1 MGIAALVTWLIT
13 ALGGFFL
20 LYTWI
25 SNGGP
30 RKPSSSHF
38 PPALI
43 FGHFALAAIG
53 LVLWI
58 IYLIVDNDTL
68 AWIAFVLLLPM
79 ALLLAADVPE
89 ADRGTGRRRAGRASL
104 PHGGRRRP
112 RIVRLRDSGPG
123 PADSTRGRSELT
135 YDLVS
140 SPTGN
145 AAATVLPVGA
155 SGHVQSGL

>member
-13 ALGGFFL
+13 ALGGFYL

-30 RKPSSSHF
+30 RKPSASHF

-58 IYLIVDNDTL
+58 VYLIVDNDAL
-68 AWIAFVLLLPM
+68 AWVAFVLLLPV
-79 ALLLAADVPE
+79 ALLGYTMFFRWLPTYRKRATEPPVADAPAERHFPV
-89 ADRGTGRRRAGRASL
+89 AVVGG
-104 PHGGRRRP
+104 HGLFAFATL
-112 RIVRLRDSGPG
+112 VLVL
-123 PADSTRGRSELT
+123 LT
-135 YDLVS
+135 ALE
-140 SPTGN
+140 
-145 AAATVLPVGA
+145 VGG
-155 SGHVQSGL
+155 S

>member
-13 ALGGFFL
+13 AVGGFYL

-58 IYLIVDNDTL
+58 IYLIVDSDAL
-68 AWIAFVLLLPM
+68 AWIAFVLLLPV
-79 ALLLAADVPE
+79 ALLGYTMFFRWLPTYRNRTTEAPAADAPAERHFPMAVV
-89 ADRGTGRRRAGRASL
+89 GG
-104 PHGGRRRP
+104 HGLFAFATL
-112 RIVRLRDSGPG
+112 VLVL
-123 PADSTRGRSELT
+123 LT
-135 YDLVS
+135 ALE
-140 SPTGN
+140 
-145 AAATVLPVGA
+145 VGG
-155 SGHVQSGL
+155 S